1 MLIMIFCMSL
11 FAGEQKKA
19 EVKVTAQIVGN
30 EIVATYQI
38 PDGMHITLQKD
49 YLYVDADSVDWL
61 KLEPTIYP
69 KGTKDA
75 DGDIVYH
82 GQIKLTRQFTLLKK
96 YAEPKSLKIFAGFQ
110 VCQDSGTC
118 MFPEEKEFT
127 LNINYDKKYDINNIA
142 SENEATVPDTKTPFS
157 SVLKYLLMAFLG
169 GIILNVMP
177 CVLPVLSIKAMS
189 LVKQSQQDKK
199 EILKGS
205 LMYTAGIIVSFIVM
219 ASVVI
224 FLKISGEMVG
234 WGFQFQS
241 PGFVMALLIMIF
253 VFALSMFDVLIF
265 SAPGMSKATQ
275 ASQKQ
280 GHWGSFLSG
289 IFAVLL
295 ATPCTAPM
303 LGAALGFAFT
313 QPPLMILAIFI
324 LIGLGLALPFLLI
337 GFWPAAIKIIPR
349 PGDWMNIFKEVMG
362 FLLFATALFLLRT
375 LYFLVGGD
383 GTFNILWFLVILA
396 FSTWMFGRWTR
407 PHIPHKKQWI
417 MAILSVLI
425 SIFGGMYLLK
435 FDDHNSKNKTDM
447 PSSVKGNWGVFSP
460 EKVQELRDE
469 GKPVFIDFG
478 AEWCMTC
485 KTNERVVL
493 YTKEIQNAFKAYN
506 VVLLRGDNTKRDP
519 IINEWL
525 RKFKRAGVPLYI
537 LYIPGKEKPEVLPE
551 LITKEMVLNLLK
563 KLEK

>member
-1 MLIMIFCMSL
+1 MLISMSL

-30 EIVATYQI
+30 KIVASYQI
-38 PDGMHITLQKD
+38 PEGMHITLQKD

-69 KGTKDA
+69 KGVKDA

-82 GQIKLTRQFTLLKK
+82 GQMKLTRQFTFLKK
-96 YAEPKSLKIFAGFQ
+96 YTDSRPLKIFAGFQ
-110 VCQDSGTC
+110 ACLDSGTC
-118 MFPEEKEFT
+118 MFPDEKEFT
-127 LNINYDKKYDINNIA
+127 LNIKYDKKYDINNVPA
-142 SENEATVPDTKTPFS
+142 ENEKPLPAKKAPIS
-157 SVLKYLLMAFLG
+157 AVLKYLLMAFLG

-189 LVKQSQQDKK
+189 LVKQSHQDKK

-241 PGFVMALLIMIF
+241 SGFVMALLIMIF

-265 SAPGMSKATQ
+265 NAPGMNKATQ

-349 PGDWMNIFKEVMG
+349 PGDWMNVFKEIMG

-383 GTFNILWFLVILA
+383 GTFNILWFLIVLS

-407 PHIPHKKQWI
+407 PHIPHKKQWV
-417 MAILSVLI
+417 MAILAVLI
-425 SIFGGMYLLK
+425 SVFAGMFLLR
-435 FDDHNSKNKTDM
+435 FNDSSSNKTEM
-447 PSSVKGNWGVFSP
+447 VSSTKGNWGVFSP
-460 EKVQELRDE
+460 EKVQELRDA

-485 KTNERVVL
+485 KTNEKVVL
-493 YTKEIQNAFKAYN
+493 YTDEIQKAFRDHN

-537 LYIPGKEKPEVLPE
+537 MYIPGKDEPEVLPE
-551 LITKEMVLNLLK
+551 LITKDMVLNMLK
-563 KLEK
+563 KLDK

>member
-1 MLIMIFCMSL
+1 MLISMSL

-30 EIVATYQI
+30 KIVASYQI
-38 PDGMHITLQKD
+38 PEGMHITLQKD

-69 KGTKDA
+69 KGVKDA

-82 GQIKLTRQFTLLKK
+82 GQIKLIRQFTFLKK
-96 YAEPKSLKIFAGFQ
+96 YTDSKPLKIFAGFQ
-110 VCQDSGTC
+110 VCLDSGTC
-118 MFPEEKEFT
+118 MFPDEKEFT
-127 LNINYDKKYDINNIA
+127 LNIKYDKKYDINNVP
-142 SENEATVPDTKTPFS
+142 SKNEKPLPAKKTPIS
-157 SVLKYLLMAFLG
+157 AVLKYLLMAFLG

-189 LVKQSQQDKK
+189 LVKQSHQDKK

-205 LMYTAGIIVSFIVM
+205 LMYTAGIIVSFVVM

-265 SAPGMSKATQ
+265 NAPGMNKATQ

-349 PGDWMNIFKEVMG
+349 PGEWMNVFKEVMG

-383 GTFNILWFLVILA
+383 ETFNILWFLLILS
-396 FSTWMFGRWTR
+396 FSAWMFGRWTR
-407 PHIPHKKQWI
+407 PHIPHKKQWV
-417 MAILSVLI
+417 MAILAVLI
-425 SIFGGMYLLK
+425 SVFAGMFLLR
-435 FDDHNSKNKTDM
+435 FNDSSSNKTEM
-447 PSSVKGNWGVFSP
+447 VSSTKANWGVFSP
-460 EKVQELRDE
+460 EKVQELRNA

-485 KTNERVVL
+485 KTNEKVVL
-493 YTKEIQNAFKAYN
+493 YTDEIQKAFRDHN

-537 LYIPGKEKPEVLPE
+537 MYIPGKDEPEVLPE
-551 LITKEMVLNLLK
+551 LITKDMVLNMLK
-563 KLEK
+563 KLDK

>member
-1 MLIMIFCMSL
+1 MLISMSL

-30 EIVATYQI
+30 KIVASYQI
-38 PDGMHITLQKD
+38 PEGMHITLQKD

-69 KGTKDA
+69 KGVKDA

-82 GQIKLTRQFTLLKK
+82 GQMKLTRQFTFLKK
-96 YAEPKSLKIFAGFQ
+96 YTDSRPLKIFAGFQ
-110 VCQDSGTC
+110 ACLDSGTC
-118 MFPEEKEFT
+118 MFPDEKEFT
-127 LNINYDKKYDINNIA
+127 LNIKYDKKYDINNVPA
-142 SENEATVPDTKTPFS
+142 ENEKPLPAKKAPIS
-157 SVLKYLLMAFLG
+157 AVLKYLLMAFLG

-189 LVKQSQQDKK
+189 LVKQSHQDKK

-265 SAPGMSKATQ
+265 NAPGMNKATQ

-349 PGDWMNIFKEVMG
+349 PGEWMNVFKEVMG

-383 GTFNILWFLVILA
+383 GTFNILWFLLILS
-396 FSTWMFGRWTR
+396 FSAWMFGRWTR
-407 PHIPHKKQWI
+407 PHIPHKKQWV
-417 MAILSVLI
+417 MAILAVLI
-425 SIFGGMYLLK
+425 SVFAGMFLLR
-435 FDDHNSKNKTDM
+435 FNDSSSNKTEM
-447 PSSVKGNWGVFSP
+447 VSSTKGNWGVFSP
-460 EKVQELRDE
+460 EKVQELRDA

-485 KTNERVVL
+485 KTNEKVVL
-493 YTKEIQNAFKAYN
+493 YTDEIQKAFRDHN

-525 RKFKRAGVPLYI
+525 HKFKRAGVPLYI
-537 LYIPGKEKPEVLPE
+537 MYIPGKDEPEVLPE
-551 LITKEMVLNLLK
+551 LITKDMVLNMLK
-563 KLEK
+563 KLDK

>member
-1 MLIMIFCMSL
+1 MLISMSL

-30 EIVATYQI
+30 KIVASYQI
-38 PDGMHITLQKD
+38 PEGMHITLQKD

-69 KGTKDA
+69 KGVKDA

-82 GQIKLTRQFTLLKK
+82 GQMKLTRQFTFLKK
-96 YAEPKSLKIFAGFQ
+96 YTDSRPLKIFAGFQ
-110 VCQDSGTC
+110 ACLDSGTC
-118 MFPEEKEFT
+118 MFPDEKEFT
-127 LNINYDKKYDINNIA
+127 LNIKYDKKYDINNVPA
-142 SENEATVPDTKTPFS
+142 ENEKPLPAKKAPIS
-157 SVLKYLLMAFLG
+157 AVLKYLLMAFLG

-189 LVKQSQQDKK
+189 LVKQSHQDKK

-265 SAPGMSKATQ
+265 NAPGMNKATQ

-349 PGDWMNIFKEVMG
+349 PGEWMNVFKEVMG

-383 GTFNILWFLVILA
+383 GTFNILWFLLILS
-396 FSTWMFGRWTR
+396 FSAWMFGRWTR
-407 PHIPHKKQWI
+407 PHIPHKKQWV
-417 MAILSVLI
+417 MAILAVLI
-425 SIFGGMYLLK
+425 SVFAGMFLLR
-435 FDDHNSKNKTDM
+435 FNDSSSNKTEM
-447 PSSVKGNWGVFSP
+447 VSSTKGNWGVFSP
-460 EKVQELRDE
+460 EKVQELRDA

-485 KTNERVVL
+485 KTNEKVVL
-493 YTKEIQNAFKAYN
+493 YTDEIQKAFRDHN

-537 LYIPGKEKPEVLPE
+537 MYIPGKDEPEVLPE
-551 LITKEMVLNLLK
+551 LITKDMVLNMLK
-563 KLEK
+563 KLDK